1 MNEAAIIHELTIFD
15 KRCIRFMNKSDTIR
29 SWTLKISLTTKKKN
43 KRSSRR
49 SLKTKMKDLLQHR
62 VHINFDLSRKYRQ
75 KAFAVAQSIKKNRKF
90 TIDLNSNREN
100 WFHRFFVQTK
110 NLRNNVDFVS
120 MRLKQSNDSTRNYVL
135 RINKLQKFNVKH
147 R

>member
-1 MNEAAIIHELTIFD
+1 
-15 KRCIRFMNKSDTIR
+15 
-29 SWTLKISLTTKKKN
+29 LKISLTTKKKN

-100 WFHRFFVQTK
+100 
-110 NLRNNVDFVS
+110 
-120 MRLKQSNDSTRNYVL
+120 
-135 RINKLQKFNVKH
+135 
-147 R
+147 